1 MSKISRIFG
10 YTQQLF
16 PYMENIRI
24 VSNRIQISVM
34 KNSLTTEDYR
44 CRLKMSTNVV
54 CALEDG
60 HRGAVV
66 RGGQRM
72 ERKSSVSDAELEILE
87 VLWEA
92 EKPLNAAEIRSLLER
107 NKNWERTT
115 VLTLIQRLVKKG
127 MLKQEKREVYY
138 YQPVVERKAYVK
150 KETRSFVDRFFK
162 GNAGTMAAAL
172 MSDDSLTEE
181 DIASLRD
188 FFNSRF

>member
-1 MSKISRIFG
+1 
-10 YTQQLF
+10 
-16 PYMENIRI
+16 
-24 VSNRIQISVM
+24 
-34 KNSLTTEDYR
+34 
-44 CRLKMSTNVV
+44 
-54 CALEDG
+54 
-60 HRGAVV
+60 
-66 RGGQRM
+66 M

-138 YQPVVERKAYVK
+138 YQPVVERKADVK
-150 KETRSFVDRFFK
+150 EETRSCVDRFFK